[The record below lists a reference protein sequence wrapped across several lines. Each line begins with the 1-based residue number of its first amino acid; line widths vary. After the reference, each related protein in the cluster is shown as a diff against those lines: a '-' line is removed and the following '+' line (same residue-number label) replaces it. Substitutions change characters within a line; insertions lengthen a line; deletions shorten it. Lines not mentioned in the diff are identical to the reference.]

1 MAKEL
6 KKAGVN
12 EDTLFGDQS
21 HSGVIRAFLTTDSE
35 MNRMNPMMT
44 DVSGSTCI
52 AVVVMKNRLISANL
66 GDSCA
71 GLLTMDQDN
80 WELKM
85 LNREHKPNEKD
96 ERDRVESSGGR
107 VEPFRGTLK

>member
-6 KKAGVN
+6 KKANVSD
-12 EDTLFGDQS
+12 ETLFGDQS
-21 HSGVIRAFLTTDSE
+21 HAGVIRAFLSTDAE
-35 MNRMNPMMT
+35 MNRMNPAMT

-71 GLLTMDQDN
+71 GLLSMDQDN
-80 WELKM
+80 WDLKM
-85 LNREHKPNEKD
+85 LNREHKPTEKD
-96 ERDRVESSGGR
+96 ERERVENSGGR
-107 VEPFRGTLK
+107 VEPFRGTLN